1 MLKCFVECELLCDA
15 WDLGTVDAFLD
26 SASSCLWNPRYFSQ
40 MLRRVS
46 ESHGSCSISGNS
58 SESGN
63 QAVPPLTLPV
73 WPFAGLGWVGGQR
86 EHGPCWTNAPA
97 GGESSSRARFVMGS
111 LLRESQGGGTGAG
124 GPQVPTVPLAP

>member
-46 ESHGSCSISGNS
+46 ESHGSCSVSGNS

-73 WPFAGLGWVGGQR
+73 WPFAGLGWAGWVG
-86 EHGPCWTNAPA
+86 
-97 GGESSSRARFVMGS
+97 
-111 LLRESQGGGTGAG
+111 RESMDLAG
-124 GPQVPTVPLAP
+124 PTHLQEVSLPRGLVS